1 MKKRFLTSIIILL
14 IVIFLFVPEVYG
26 MQIFVKTLTGKN
38 ITIEVESSDTIEAVK
53 AKIQEKEGIS
63 PEQQRLTFDGKQLEE
78 GRTVADYN
86 IQKESTI
93 HLLLKLRENFSVT
106 YNLTNITTNG
116 EVSIINENDYRAIL
130 IANIGYKLPSTISIK
145 VGESELSPEQY
156 TYNFTNGEL
165 LIPKEL
171 ITDNIKIEA
180 SGEEKY
186 EVIFDANGGNFATE
200 KNMLVF
206 DDWKYYYFDN
216 LEMPTKDGYEFLGY
230 FTDKTGGI
238 KIDYIVAESGIDQ
251 DMTFYAQ
258 WKQVENTSNQGNMEN
273 IEDTKNTT
281 NKITNN
287 PQTGDD
293 IMIFV
298 SLLIISAIGIF
309 ITTKLR
315 KNK

>member
-93 HLLLKLRENFSVT
+93 HLLLKLREDFSVT
-106 YNLTNITTNG
+106 YNLTNITSNG
-116 EVSIINENDYRAIL
+116 EVSIRNENDYRAIL

-145 VGESELSPEQY
+145 VGENELSPEQY

-186 EVIFDANGGNFATE
+186 EVIFDANGGNFSSGKSTLIFE
-200 KNMLVF
+200 
-206 DDWKYYYFDN
+206 DWLYNYFDN
-216 LEMPTKDGYEFLGY
+216 LEKPTKDGYEFLGY

-281 NKITNN
+281 KKITNN

-298 SLLIISAIGIF
+298 SLLIISAIGIL
-309 ITTKLR
+309 ITTKSR